1 MGYCMSQADAS
12 FVIPKTKHAAALQ
25 KLKMAQAASSFT
37 WATNDDVS
45 RATTL
50 AEAMQAFRWPVAH
63 DIDGN
68 ITSIRFEG
76 EKAGDDLRF
85 FETLA
90 EFVDDG
96 GFIEMH
102 GEDGSRWRWIF
113 SGGNVH
119 EKAAK
124 MSWD

>member
-1 MGYCMSQADAS
+1 MGYCMRQADAA
-12 FVIPKTKHAAALQ
+12 FVIPKTKHAKALQ
-25 KLKMAQAASSFT
+25 KLKRTQAASPFM
-37 WATNDDVS
+37 WATNDAVA

-50 AEAMQAFRWPVAH
+50 AEAMQAFCWPVAH
-63 DIDGN
+63 DVDGN
-68 ITSIRFEG
+68 ISSIRFEG

-90 EFVDDG
+90 EFVENG

-102 GEDGSRWRWIF
+102 GDDGSRWRWIF

-124 MSWD
+124 VSWG

>member
-1 MGYCMSQADAS
+1 MGYCMRQVDAKFS
-12 FVIPKTKHAAALQ
+12 LLKTKHADALK
-25 KLKMAQAASSFT
+25 KLKTVQAASPFD
-37 WATNDDVS
+37 WASNKDVA

-50 AEAMQAFRWPVAH
+50 ADAMEAFRWPVEH
-63 DIDGN
+63 DADGN
-68 ITSIRFEG
+68 ISSIRFEG
-76 EKAGDDLRF
+76 EKAGDDKRF

-113 SGGNVH
+113 SGGNVR
-119 EKAAK
+119 EQAAK
-124 MSWD
+124 VSWD

>member
-1 MGYCMSQADAS
+1 MRQADAA
-12 FVIPKTKHAAALQ
+12 FVIPKTKHAEALQ
-25 KLKMAQAASSFT
+25 KLKTAQTASPFT
-37 WATNDDVS
+37 WASNNEVA
-45 RATTL
+45 RAVTL
-50 AEAMQAFRWPVAH
+50 AEAMQAFCWPVAH
-63 DIDGN
+63 DVDGN

-76 EKAGDDLRF
+76 EKAGDDLRL

-90 EFVDDG
+90 AFVED